1 MAGLSGRGEQP
12 RADATADALLRAV
25 GGGEPTTSAPS
36 STAPPAGLSTATAI
50 LVISRE
56 HVDGVSVI
64 RDPGTLAAGEAVIA
78 VDHPEPATHDAP
90 GDEERTS

>member
-1 MAGLSGRGEQP
+1 MPTTAGP
-12 RADATADALLRAV
+12 ATGTPWPATTNKV
-25 GGGEPTTSAPS
+25 TGEPTTSAPS

-90 GDEERTS
+90 RTQENAS

>member
-25 GGGEPTTSAPS
+25 GGEPTTSAPS